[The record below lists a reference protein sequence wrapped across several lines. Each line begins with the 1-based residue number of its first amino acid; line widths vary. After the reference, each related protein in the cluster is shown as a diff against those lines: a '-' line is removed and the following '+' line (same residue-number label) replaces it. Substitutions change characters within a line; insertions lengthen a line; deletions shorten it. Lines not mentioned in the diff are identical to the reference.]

1 MLPRAAL
8 VEVAEKR
15 AKAMMIMVMG
25 MVIISQ
31 NSSFRIT
38 LSLRRLPLK
47 VLRPAAEEEAVV
59 LDEALEAVAVV
70 EA

>member
-1 MLPRAAL
+1 M
-8 VEVAEKR
+8 EVAEKR
-15 AKAMMIMVMG
+15 AKAMMVVIVVTG
-25 MVIISQ
+25 AVIISP

-47 VLRPAAEEEAVV
+47 VLRPAAAEEAVV
-59 LDEALEAVAVV
+59 LDEALEVGAVV